1 MLSAPTT
8 QLALIALVALS
19 IAPQRGDAPAPQR
32 PGAAPARGERGSK
45 EDEDPSATYFKIA
58 DYDGDGWIV
67 MKEAAV
73 ALGTDR
79 DAFRAYDTDRDGR
92 ISPDEFRARYQAI
105 IERGGAFLAPTP
117 KDGVHKAKARG
128 EAELLEAYDKD
139 HDSAID
145 LRELRLLLTDE
156 RDAKIAPEV
165 LLEKLDRDG
174 SKKLEKGELA
184 ALVKLLHP
192 ELRDRNA
199 PKPAN
204 LIELFG
210 QAQKRELRK
219 GSTPMPPYVPGPV
232 PVFRRLDLD
241 NNGSI
246 DLADLIGLQRPIAL
260 PVQVNALLATLDTD
274 GDGKISKAEL
284 TASMATGAH

>member
-8 QLALIALVALS
+8 SLALVALL
-19 IAPQRGDAPAPQR
+19 ALAALPQRGGAPAAQQPGDAPA
-32 PGAAPARGERGSK
+32 RGRAGK

-67 MKEAAV
+67 MKEAQL

-92 ISPDEFRARYQAI
+92 ISLDEFRARYASI
-105 IERGGAFLAPTP
+105 IERGGAFPAPVP
-117 KDGVHKAKARG
+117 KDGERKPKLRG
-128 EAELLEAYDKD
+128 EAELLEAFDKD
-139 HDSAID
+139 HDGAID
-145 LRELRLLLTDE
+145 LRELRLLLADE
-156 RDAKIAPEV
+156 KDSKIAADV

-174 SKKLEKGELA
+174 SKKLEKNELA

-199 PKPAN
+199 PKAAN

-210 QAQKRELRK
+210 QSQKRELRK
-219 GSTPMPPYVPGPV
+219 DSTPMPPYIPGPV

-246 DLADLIGLQRPIAL
+246 DLGDLIGLQRPIAL
-260 PVQVNALLATLDTD
+260 PVQVDALLATLDLD

-284 TASMATGAH
+284 TASMASGRR